1 MDKLDRVGPPAPRRR
16 VRVEGGARV
25 RLRDDDGV
33 SRLAELWHHDPMRVL
48 CPTPVDDLLPHVVL
62 LNTAGGLVG
71 GDALDVEIRVDAR
84 ARALVTGQA
93 AEKVYRSDGPAVTIT
108 NRLAV
113 GEEGWLE
120 WMPQEAILFDRARL
134 QRRLSIDLA
143 AGARCIAGEMIVFG
157 RAAHGET
164 ISGGLLHDRWE
175 IRAGG
180 RLVWAESLRLDEM
193 STAALRAPFAVG
205 GARALATLVYAG
217 PDAAAL
223 LAPVREAL
231 AAGLGDT
238 QAGMAA
244 TCLGGMLLARGV
256 AEDPRTLRRG
266 MAACWRLLRAQA
278 GNLPPLLPRLW
289 HI

>member
-1 MDKLDRVGPPAPRRR
+1 MDMLDRAAQPAPRRR
-16 VRVEGGARV
+16 VRVAGGARV
-25 RLRDDDGV
+25 RLRDDDGI

-48 CPTPVDDLLPHVVL
+48 MPTPIDDVLPHVVL

-71 GDALDVEIRVDAR
+71 GDSLEVEIRVDAR

-93 AEKVYRSDGPAVTIT
+93 AEKVYRSDGPEVTIT
-108 NRLAV
+108 NHLAV
-113 GEEGWLE
+113 GEDGWLE

-134 QRRLSIDLA
+134 RRRLSIDLA

-164 ISGGLLHDRWE
+164 IAGGLLRDRWE

-180 RLVWAESLRLDEM
+180 RLLWAESLQLDEM
-193 STAALRAPFAVG
+193 NAAALRTPFAFD
-205 GARALATLVYAG
+205 GARAVATLVHAG
-217 PDAAAL
+217 PDAATL
-223 LAPVREAL
+223 LAPVRAALEA
-231 AAGLGDT
+231 GSGDAE
-238 QAGMAA
+238 AGMAA
-244 TCLGGMLLARGV
+244 TCLGGILLIRGV
-256 AEDPRTLRRG
+256 AADPRTLRRG

-278 GNLPPLLPRLW
+278 GGLPPLLPRLW